1 MTTIK
6 NIDFKDTFTVRH
18 PVLRTGKPIESC
30 FFEGDNLET
39 TTHFGLFDVD
49 KLIGVISVYQNKN
62 LIFNADNQFQIRGM
76 AVLQR
81 VQTLGY
87 GKQLLERAET
97 DCIAKNANIIWF
109 NARENAVGFYQKSG
123 YQIAGDSFEIAGI
136 GTHYIMFK
144 KIRQ

>member
-6 NIDFKDTFTVRH
+6 NINYKDTFTVRH
-18 PVLRTGKPIESC
+18 PVLRAGKPIESC
-30 FFEGDNLET
+30 FFEGDDLKT
-39 TTHFGLFDVD
+39 TTHFGFFDVD
-49 KLIGVISVYQNKN
+49 KLMGVISVYQNKN

-76 AVLQR
+76 AVLQG

-87 GKQLLERAET
+87 GKQLLERAES
-97 DCIAKNANIIWF
+97 DCIAKYAEIIWF

-123 YQIAGDSFEIAGI
+123 YQIIGNPFEIAGI

-144 KIRQ
+144 KFRQ